1 MPAGQLI
8 PPLTYTVTEDVVGVD
23 GGGKLAFRYALC
35 RRYKVSQVMRRIMRI
50 TALVWGLSGCITA
63 IGLIVAA
70 WTAPT
75 DVAFAL
81 GYGVPWTWATLLALW
96 TLFYVRRQLAIEKDE
111 WDRGVRHKIPLPVCA
126 STTDREVDPSTHSA
140 PATSRTPPE
149 KTSEK
154 EVDHREENLTEQS
167 APAYSNHAV

>member
-8 PPLTYTVTEDVVGVD
+8 PPLTYTITEDVVGVD

-35 RRYKVSQVMRRIMRI
+35 RRYMVSQVMRRIMRI
-50 TALVWGLSGCITA
+50 TALVWGLSGCIVAT
-63 IGLIVAA
+63 GLIVAA

-81 GYGVPWTWATLLALW
+81 GYGVPWVWAMLLALW
-96 TLFYVRRQLAIEKDE
+96 TLFYVRRQLAIERHE
-111 WDRGVRHKIPLPVCA
+111 WDRGVRHEIPLPVCA
-126 STTDREVDPSTHSA
+126 STPDRDVDPTHSA

-154 EVDHREENLTEQS
+154 EVDNREENLIEQS
-167 APAYSNHAV
+167 NSAYSNHTV